1 MRKCLFLLV
10 LLCGTLINL
19 NGQDTS
25 LVCQPFV
32 PVVLDVSGNNCQ
44 GEVSPFDLLIG
55 DLSDFS
61 EGDFQINIF
70 DDNPVNGGILDGV
83 GPFLYE
89 INCLGANVPI
99 CENNGVC
106 TGQVIGILPDLEIT
120 SDASVI
126 CPAGNSG
133 NGIPGG
139 TQSCEK
145 VCAGSTVTYFVALDG
160 FFFIEAVE
168 VSGSDNFTIF
178 SD

>member
-83 GPFLYE
+83 GPFLLT
-89 INCLGANVPI
+89 N
-99 CENNGVC
+99 
-106 TGQVIGILPDLEIT
+106 
-120 SDASVI
+120 
-126 CPAGNSG
+126 
-133 NGIPGG
+133 
-139 TQSCEK
+139 
-145 VCAGSTVTYFVALDG
+145 
-160 FFFIEAVE
+160 
-168 VSGSDNFTIF
+168 DNFLAKLPLSAGGDFEPPRGSIVQRNQGDEF
-178 SD
+178 SRG